1 MPIRPRP
8 IRAALAVGWLLA
20 LPAAADPRPMPLAPE
35 VAARPD
41 WTVYIWNRIAASPA
55 PREGRYHAAVIRSGE
70 GATDN
75 PLAVGPGAAAFTGL
89 ASGPNGVVFGPGGQA
104 FRPGWGFTG
113 VQRVGDLFGIGI
125 DSRSAKANLNAFNR
139 AAGVVSTGALQT
151 VVLARSLEM
160 GAWRP
165 WSAGGRGVRT
175 AMALRMPH
183 AGGTHGGGAQ
193 IVTYYELHDRRDP
206 SKFFYL
212 GAALYDTRPGA
223 LSDPLVVHADRCDTG
238 CTGKPILNVPLR
250 RASPYVTL
258 LGRSAES
265 SDGPRALPETRL
277 YDFAFSAENVGRILG
292 DAQRRSPGTTISGY
306 SPDPADYDV
315 TSWNLNPEVFYQTGP
330 QGEAV
335 SDGWIGLS
343 GRMIATG
350 PR

>member
-1 MPIRPRP
+1 M
-8 IRAALAVGWLLA
+8 WLLPGLMS
-20 LPAAADPRPMPLAPE
+20 LPAGADPQPPQPAART
-35 VAARPD
+35 AARPD

-55 PREGRYHAAVIRSGE
+55 PRDGRVHAAVIRSGE

-75 PLAVGPGAAAFTGL
+75 PLTIGPQAAVFTGL
-89 ASGPNGVVFGPGGQA
+89 ASGRDGLAYGPGGQE

-125 DSRSAKANLNAFNR
+125 DSRPAKANLNAFNR
-139 AAGVVSTGALQT
+139 AAGTASAGALQT

-160 GAWRP
+160 GAWTP

-175 AMALRMPH
+175 AMELRMPH
-183 AGGTHGGGAQ
+183 AGGAQGGGSQ

-212 GAALYDTRPGA
+212 GAALFDTRAGA
-223 LSDPLVVHADRCDTG
+223 LSDLLVVHADRCDTG

-250 RASPYVTL
+250 RVSPYVTM

-265 SDGPRALPETRL
+265 SDGPRPFAQTRL
-277 YDFAFSAENVGRILG
+277 YDFAFTTENLARILK

-306 SPDPADYDV
+306 SADPADYDV
-315 TSWNLNPEVFYQTGP
+315 TSWNLNPEVFYRTGP
-330 QGEAV
+330 GGEAV

-343 GRMIATG
+343 GRLLATG